1 MTRNT
6 SSSPMDRSA
15 QSFESLYDRYGPDI
29 LRFRTASARTAESQ
43 TTFQPINT
51 VVPSEDD
58 SSDQGNNNVPSDAAD
73 DEHDKDGSDRADETV
88 DPPQLAP
95 VTRKRKSR

>member
-6 SSSPMDRSA
+6 SSSAMDEHGQR
-15 QSFESLYDRYGPDI
+15 FESWRDRRGPELI
-29 LRFRTASARTAESQ
+29 RFQAVSARAAESQ
-43 TTFQPINT
+43 TTFQPINN